1 MKKLRKD
8 LENVI
13 PDTNREVMAEICAPK
28 PNPASQAETYYS
40 TNLGPRVVRNLIFKM
55 GSERIEISYGWMVLE
70 RLRMGRYWTAPRLAS
85 AGLIDQKYRTQCPCC
100 LENTKEDELHYLLE
114 CKTWNKER
122 TFFLGDIEAYN
133 ELFPAGLSIKA
144 KLMVLLS
151 IAVDPLKTAVF
162 ARFTA
167 MELELAI
174 VDMLDESHYEWRA
187 HVVTMVAR
195 YLSRTNLR
203 RFSLME
209 FQALSGQVA
218 AP

>member
-1 MKKLRKD
+1 MLSGNITKAKQFRRRRLWSEVDKGWRNRSKVIERTLANKKKIEEEREKEQAKEKADTNKLKKLRKD

-122 TFFLGDIEAYN
+122 RLFLGDIEAYKILN
-133 ELFPAGLSIKA
+133 
-144 KLMVLLS
+144 
-151 IAVDPLKTAVF
+151 
-162 ARFTA
+162 
-167 MELELAI
+167 
-174 VDMLDESHYEWRA
+174 W
-187 HVVTMVAR
+187 
-195 YLSRTNLR
+195 
-203 RFSLME
+203 
-209 FQALSGQVA
+209 
-218 AP
+218 